1 MTKSTPPSTTPIKIA
16 IVEDDYAIA
25 AMYDF
30 KLRACGYEVATAPD
44 GREGLA
50 LAGSFY
56 PDLILLDLMM
66 PEMNG
71 DKMLEKLRQTDW
83 GAKIRVIILTNL
95 SKDEAPHGLRF
106 LNVDRYIV
114 KAHHTPSQVVAVVKD
129 VLDEM

>member
-1 MTKSTPPSTTPIKIA
+1 MANTYKIA
-16 IVEDDYAIA
+16 IIEDDPTIA

-30 KLRACGYEVATAPD
+30 KLRHCGYDVEIARD
-44 GREGLA
+44 GVQGFRMAEDFA
-50 LAGSFY
+50 

-66 PEMNG
+66 PEMDG
-71 DKMLEKLRQTDW
+71 HEMLEKLRQTEW

-114 KAHHTPSQVVAVVKD
+114 KAHYTPTQVVQVVQD
-129 VLDEM
+129 VLRPAKNSVA